1 MAVSARAN
9 GMLALAKMFSNLEKN
24 KYGGEVI
31 SPIAVGLEAES
42 VVSGRSDTEISL
54 TLSDY
59 GKSCKGTWE
68 GYIKFPEPPKFADEI
83 LFSPGLCGA
92 EAVLTHL
99 QRKSAKIKGVSIT
112 VKTPGLMGD
121 PFGRQCLSSDSSVI
135 ACTIFALAKHY
146 KINESELPKILE
158 IAETYRSGEQ
168 SCGVPLVAYSGHGSA
183 QPASWVIGHCVAF
196 STGMGSYKEEF
207 MSNFAQALEA
217 NPKKLSGTMSK
228 SAEAELLFAQAL
240 KSKDEKLLRGS
251 MAKFDSLCEQLRDFA
266 NLKLGSR
273 IEGDIDELRKFASIV
288 PLEFNYSAHYI
299 AVPARDS
306 DYKILTAKIKDFGWE
321 IHNLSEKKSTQ
332 KKAIRKKGP
341 AGAW

>member
-31 SPIAVGLEAES
+31 SPIAVGLGAEA
-42 VVSGRSDTEISL
+42 VVSGRTGTEISL

-99 QRKSAKIKGVSIT
+99 QRKGIKIKGVSIT

-146 KINESELPKILE
+146 KIRESELPKILE
-158 IAETYRSGEQ
+158 IAETYRSGGQ
-168 SCGVPLVAYSGHGSA
+168 SCGVPLVAYSDHGSA
-183 QPASWVIGHCVAF
+183 QPASWVIGNFVAF

-207 MSNFAQALEA
+207 LSNFAQALEA
-217 NPKKLSGTMSK
+217 NPQKLSDIMGK
-228 SAEAELLFAQAL
+228 AAEAELLFAKAL
-240 KSKDEKLLRGS
+240 KNKDKKLLSSS
-251 MAKFDSLCEQLRDFA
+251 MAKFDSVCEELRVAA

-273 IEGDIDELRKFASIV
+273 IEGDIDELRRVASIV

-299 AVPARDS
+299 AVPASGS
-306 DYKILTAKIKDFGWE
+306 DYKILTSKIKDFGWE
-321 IHNLSEKKSTQ
+321 IHNLLGQKSIQ
-332 KKAIRKKGP
+332 KKTLSKKGP
-341 AGAW
+341 A